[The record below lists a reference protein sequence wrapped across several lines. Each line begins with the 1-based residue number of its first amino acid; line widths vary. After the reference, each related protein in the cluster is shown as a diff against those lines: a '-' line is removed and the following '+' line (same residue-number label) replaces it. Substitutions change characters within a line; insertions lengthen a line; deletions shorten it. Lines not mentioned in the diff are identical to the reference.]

1 MTKLIINDTHGDKK
15 KIERHKDIKSMMMI
29 EMSSFGFGKLS
40 KGLPAVTSGS
50 RLWVIILIV
59 ILFF

>member
-1 MTKLIINDTHGDKK
+1 MIHMATKK
-15 KIERHKDIKSMMMI
+15 KIERHKDIKSMVMI